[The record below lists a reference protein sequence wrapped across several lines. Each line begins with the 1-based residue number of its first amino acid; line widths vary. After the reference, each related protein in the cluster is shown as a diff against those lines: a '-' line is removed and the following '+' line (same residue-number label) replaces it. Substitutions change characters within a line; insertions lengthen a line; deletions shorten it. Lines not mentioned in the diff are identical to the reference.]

1 MTPSEKVPC
10 DGSFLGAKWNGTVS
24 GELTQAQSM
33 TQTRE
38 RTSQQTS
45 WISGCRLS
53 THKTHRVGN
62 NVVFSYFA
70 DFGRRC
76 IIRDQH
82 KRLAEHSRMALDVFL
97 ECHGRISSR
106 PAPMCHIPGDS
117 DQERWRLT
125 ACLSSK
131 HSIKLVH
138 NVTHQES
145 GDSRRTAPRAG
156 FLASS
161 L

>member
-1 MTPSEKVPC
+1 MTPNEKVPC
-10 DGSFLGAKWNGTVS
+10 DGPFLGVRWNGTVHHDTVS
-24 GELTQAQSM
+24 GEVTQAQST

-38 RTSQQTS
+38 RTSQRTS
-45 WISGCRLS
+45 WVFGCRSS

-70 DFGRRC
+70 DFGGRC

-106 PAPMCHIPGDS
+106 PAPMCHIPGD
-117 DQERWRLT
+117 
-125 ACLSSK
+125 
-131 HSIKLVH
+131 
-138 NVTHQES
+138 
-145 GDSRRTAPRAG
+145 
-156 FLASS
+156 
-161 L
+161 